1 MGGTIS
7 KWCFIVSAEQWHELI
22 RQLDESV
29 NKGSQKAE
37 IVSDETKRVD
47 SLTAERFIMSHL

>member
-1 MGGTIS
+1 M
-7 KWCFIVSAEQWHELI
+7 SAEQWHELI

-37 IVSDETKRVD
+37 IISAESESID
-47 SLTAERFIMSHL
+47 SLTAERFILSHL

>member
-7 KWCFIVSAEQWHELI
+7 KWCFIVSAEQWDKLI
-22 RQLDESV
+22 KQLDESF
-29 NKGSQKAE
+29 NKASEKAE
-37 IVSDETKRVD
+37 IMSDETKRID